1 MFDARILDEHSI
13 THAQLRVYLAVMAA
27 GAWDGRH
34 WTPIKTKPL
43 AEGLGVSQRTV
54 YAALRNLTALG
65 YLDRTR
71 VGRWTLI
78 RRFSALD
85 WKGTVVDDYEQTT
98 QIVTASSPIHNH
110 QRLYLP
116 SPETY
121 PLYPSMDQLGFRRP
135 LPKV

>member
-1 MFDARILDEHSI
+1 MPSKLGVFDARILDERSI
-13 THAQLRVYLAVMAA
+13 THAQLRIYLAVMAA

-85 WKGTVVDDYEQTT
+85 WKGTVVDDYEQAPY
-98 QIVTASSPIHNH
+98 IVTESVPHPRPPR
-110 QRLYLP
+110 Q
-116 SPETY
+116 
-121 PLYPSMDQLGFRRP
+121 LYPSLG
-135 LPKV
+135 LLGQ